1 MFCPQCGFQNPDN
14 SLTCSNCGASLAE
27 YQQGPTQRISG
38 QPSQDDVSWQDPTR
52 RMPQQDAA
60 QGGYQ
65 QSQQTYQ
72 QAEQQ
77 QGHQQGQQGYQ
88 QPGQYVYSQQGGYS
102 SSMPPQQSNGK
113 AVGALVC
120 GICAIV
126 FSGSIILGIVLGI
139 IAIVLGGSALR
150 QSEDGKAKAGR
161 ICGIIGLVLSVVTLI
176 ISFIFGVTIFS
187 YVMSESNS
195 SRPAI
200 MSTSKSSS
208 SGAPSKSASSSSA
221 PSSSA
226 PSSSSAASSA
236 PAPTPAP
243 EPKPQPSPSDLIVG
257 TWSGVAQSG
266 ENVTVEFT
274 SNGTYKL
281 SSEGGPTDIGN
292 YEFNGVNLDIYMAS
306 YQSHATVNFPDANT
320 MQIANSIG
328 GTETYHRK

>member
-1 MFCPQCGFQNPDN
+1 MFCPQCGFQNYDN
-14 SLTCSNCGASLAE
+14 SQTCSNCGASLAE
-27 YQQGPTQRISG
+27 FQQGPTQRIPER
-38 QPSQDDVSWQDPTR
+38 PSQAGESWQDSTR
-52 RMPQQDAA
+52 RMPQQDGA
-60 QGGYQ
+60 QGAYQ

-72 QAEQQ
+72 RAEQQ
-77 QGHQQGQQGYQ
+77 QGYQQGYQ
-88 QPGQYVYSQQGGYS
+88 QPGQYSYSQQGGYS
-102 SSMPPQQSNGK
+102 SSMPPQQGNGK

-126 FSGSIILGIVLGI
+126 FSGTIILGLVLGI
-139 IAIVLGGSALR
+139 IAIVLGGSALQ

-187 YVMSESNS
+187 YVMSEANS

-200 MSTSKSSS
+200 MSTSKSTSS
-208 SGAPSKSASSSSA
+208 SASSKSTPSSKA
-221 PSSSA
+221 SSSSA

-243 EPKPQPSPSDLIVG
+243 EPKPQPSPLDLIVG

-266 ENVTVEFT
+266 EKMTVEFT
-274 SNGTYKL
+274 SNGTYKV
-281 SSEGGPTDIGN
+281 SYEGGSTDIGN

-306 YQSHATVNFPDANT
+306 YQGHATVSFPDNDT
-320 MQIANSIG
+320 MQVVNSIG